1 MWRCPL
7 CKHPLTIHD
16 KTWQCDNGHA
26 FDKAKAGYVNL
37 LPVQFKKSLQPG
49 DDKIM
54 LRARRG
60 FHQRQSYQP
69 LMTALTDLVSQAH
82 PETQIRLYDAGCG
95 EGAYLRNIAE
105 SLALQGKSTTAA
117 GSDIAK
123 LAVEMAAKQAKTHQ
137 YVVASSHQLPLEDES
152 VDTIM
157 QIFAPGDAGEYA
169 RVLSSRGTLLTV
181 SPGPE
186 HLYELKQHIYDSPE
200 RHVLPDAALSH
211 FSLQESRQITFT
223 LNFEN
228 PEHVSELIAMTPF
241 SWKLDEGRK
250 ATLGKTLE
258 YVTAD
263 FICQVWRKQAPE
275 EDHCEK

>member
-7 CKHPLTIHD
+7 CKHPLNIHD
-16 KTWQCDNGHA
+16 KTWLCGNGHA
-26 FDKAKAGYVNL
+26 FDRAKAGYVNL

-49 DDKIM
+49 DDKPM
-54 LRARRG
+54 LRARRE

-69 LMTALTDLVSQAH
+69 LMEALTDLISNAH
-82 PETQIRLYDAGCG
+82 SETQIRLYDAGCG
-95 EGAYLRNIAE
+95 EGAYLRNISE
-105 SLALQGKSTTAA
+105 NLALQGKSVTAA

-137 YVVASSHQLPLEDES
+137 YVVASSHQLPLEDEA
-152 VDTIM
+152 VDAIM
-157 QIFAPGDAGEYA
+157 QIFAPGDASEYA

-186 HLYELKQHIYDSPE
+186 HLFELKQHIYDSPE
-200 RHVLPDAALSH
+200 RHVAPDAVLPH
-211 FSLQESRQITFT
+211 FTLQHSRQITFT

-241 SWKLDEGRK
+241 SWKLDEERK
-250 ATLGKTLE
+250 AMIRGALTS
-258 YVTAD
+258 VTAD
-263 FICQVWRKQAPE
+263 FICQVWRKLTSQE
-275 EDHCEK
+275 NHCE